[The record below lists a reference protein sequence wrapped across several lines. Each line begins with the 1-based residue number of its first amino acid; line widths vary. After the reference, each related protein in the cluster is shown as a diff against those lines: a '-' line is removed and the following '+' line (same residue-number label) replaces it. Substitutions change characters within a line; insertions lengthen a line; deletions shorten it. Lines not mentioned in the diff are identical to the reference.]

1 MKSKIFTLLM
11 FVGITAF
18 SQGNVVFFTEFGEL
32 FYVSMNGVKVNATPM
47 ANVKVEGVK
56 APGAMVLI
64 TFVDPSLGV
73 LHKNVMA
80 TDGMENTYK
89 VKRNKKGEWKILP
102 FTSVAMDGAAVTSN
116 TINTSGDPV
125 LIQQKVADPVVDQT
139 VQTTTAVQG
148 TTGVGTTSTTIN
160 TTGTNTNVQTS
171 ANPTSSGLSLNVNM
185 NGGQSNQQVVT
196 NTNVQP
202 VNTSTTTTT
211 TTTQTSSVKPNNT
224 GVSFNVNINGGSLN
238 TALNNLSNT
247 ITSTVTT
254 STSDPVAT
262 DNTAILVDN
271 SQQQTT
277 QNATP
282 VTDASL
288 IQTSTVSTSSGS
300 GCMMAMSDID
310 FSDAKSSISSKSFED
325 SKMKVAKQITENNC
339 LSVSQIKEVMGL
351 FSFEQSKLDFAK
363 YAYGHTSEKN
373 NYYKINDV
381 FTYES
386 SIDELQTYI
395 KANK

>member
-11 FVGITAF
+11 FVGMTAF

-32 FYVSMNGVKVNATPM
+32 FYVSMNGVKVNSTPM

-64 TFVDPSLGV
+64 TFADPALGV

-102 FTSVAMDGAAVTSN
+102 FTSVAMDAMVTSN
-116 TINTSGDPV
+116 NTNTSSDPV

-139 VQTTTAVQG
+139 VQNNTAVQG
-148 TTGVGTTSTTIN
+148 TTGVGTTTIN
-160 TTGTNTNVQTS
+160 TNTQTS
-171 ANPTSSGLSLNVNM
+171 ANPNNSGLSLNINM
-185 NGGQSNQQVVT
+185 NGAQSNQQVVS
-196 NTNVQP
+196 NTEVQP

-211 TTTQTSSVKPNNT
+211 TTTNTVNTTQSNTAKPNNT
-224 GVSFNVNINGGSLN
+224 GISFNVNINGGSLN

-247 ITSTVTT
+247 VTSTVTT
-254 STSDPVAT
+254 NTTADPISTNNEV
-262 DNTAILVDN
+262 ILVDN
-271 SQQQTT
+271 TQQQTT
-277 QNATP
+277 QNAIP
-282 VTDASL
+282 VTDGSL
-288 IQTSTVSTSSGS
+288 TQTTTISNSGS
-300 GCMMAMSDID
+300 GCMMAMSDGD